1 MDLARYCAAVIF
13 LLFPVIAAAADRPD
27 VLLADFEGE
36 TYGDWKTTGTAFG
49 NGPAR
54 GTLAGQMPVTG
65 YLGKGLVNSFNGG
78 DASTGTLTSPPF
90 KVERKYINF
99 LIGGGKF
106 PGKTC
111 INLLVDDKVVRT
123 ATGPNDQPGGSEA
136 LDWATW
142 DVSELEG
149 RKAVIQIVDDATG
162 GWGHINVDHIVQ
174 GDRKRGTSEM
184 RREFDV
190 SKDYLNLPVK
200 TGATKRR
207 VRFEIDGKT
216 VREFDI
222 ELADDRPDFFA
233 FADVAPF
240 RAKKLAVVA
249 NIPADSKALASITL
263 SGEVAGAAELYREKY
278 RPQFHFTSRRG
289 WLNDPN
295 GLVYAAGEW
304 HLFYQHNPY
313 GWDWGNMHW
322 GHAVSGD
329 LFHWRELP
337 VALTPPKYGDWCFS
351 GSAVTD
357 RDNTSGWR
365 KGDNPLLVCA
375 FTSTGRGE
383 CIAYSNDRGRTWAEY
398 EGNPVVK
405 HRGRDPKLIWHAA
418 TKKWVMAVYD
428 ERDGAAR
435 DVAFYTSPDLKKW
448 EFQSRIGDFFECP
461 DLYALP
467 VDGDANKVKWVLA
480 AADGRYLLGQFDGK
494 KFVKE
499 SDKHQVW
506 YGNFYAAQ
514 TFDSAPDGHRV
525 QIGWGNGITFPGM
538 PFNQQM
544 TVPVELTLRTTDDG
558 IRLVAEPVK
567 EIESLRDGKHAWKD
581 VVLKPGTNPLAE
593 VKGELFDISAEVRP
607 GVAEAVTFTLRGVPV
622 VYDVKKG
629 EVSCRGKAA
638 PLKLRKDGTVRLR
651 ILVDRGSVEVFGNGG
666 QTALSVGVLLS
677 PDDRSLALSARGGE
691 AAVTALEVNLLKSAW
706 K

>member
-1 MDLARYCAAVIF
+1 
-13 LLFPVIAAAADRPD
+13 
-27 VLLADFEGE
+27 
-36 TYGDWKTTGTAFG
+36 
-49 NGPAR
+49 
-54 GTLAGQMPVTG
+54 
-65 YLGKGLVNSFNGG
+65 
-78 DASTGTLTSPPF
+78 
-90 KVERKYINF
+90 
-99 LIGGGKF
+99 
-106 PGKTC
+106 
-111 INLLVDDKVVRT
+111 
-123 ATGPNDQPGGSEA
+123 
-136 LDWATW
+136 
-142 DVSELEG
+142 
-149 RKAVIQIVDDATG
+149 
-162 GWGHINVDHIVQ
+162 
-174 GDRKRGTSEM
+174 
-184 RREFDV
+184 
-190 SKDYLNLPVK
+190 
-200 TGATKRR
+200 
-207 VRFEIDGKT
+207 
-216 VREFDI
+216 
-222 ELADDRPDFFA
+222 
-233 FADVAPF
+233 
-240 RAKKLAVVA
+240 
-249 NIPADSKALASITL
+249 
-263 SGEVAGAAELYREKY
+263 
-278 RPQFHFTSRRG
+278 
-289 WLNDPN
+289 
-295 GLVYAAGEW
+295 
-304 HLFYQHNPY
+304 
-313 GWDWGNMHW
+313 
-322 GHAVSGD
+322 
-329 LFHWRELP
+329 
-337 VALTPPKYGDWCFS
+337 
-351 GSAVTD
+351 
-357 RDNTSGWR
+357 
-365 KGDNPLLVCA
+365 
-375 FTSTGRGE
+375 
-383 CIAYSNDRGRTWAEY
+383 
-398 EGNPVVK
+398 
-405 HRGRDPKLIWHAA
+405 
-418 TKKWVMAVYD
+418 
-428 ERDGAAR
+428 
-435 DVAFYTSPDLKKW
+435 VAFYTSPDLKKW

-629 EVSCRGKAA
+629 EVSCRGKA
-638 PLKLRKDGTVRLR
+638 
-651 ILVDRGSVEVFGNGG
+651 DRGSVEVFGNGG